1 MKKIALGVVLLLLVT
16 GCSGGNESSK
26 GKTNETTNSV
36 KASAYDS
43 ALAKGKEALIEKDMS
58 KAQAS
63 FQLALEYKKEKEA
76 QALLKQ
82 VILYKEATE
91 SKEEKE
97 YAASLEKLAELS
109 EIKGGSTLF
118 KSYIQEM
125 IKELA
130 KENTYP
136 IEYKKKEETKETTE
150 KVQESS
156 SIEETPKVEAKSEP
170 NVPWNQEKRT
180 ELVQFMASWGQ
191 SMDQSYIEY
200 SPNMQVNWYGINF
213 PSTFANNNIAVNGSR
228 AAVQWSDS
236 GLTDNVYNVVA
247 IYSDMGTTGA
257 TMNNHLY
264 LFTIFNGQPIVLIT
278 QQNQGN
284 AENLVYFTTTQNADL
299 NSGFSQIVG
308 G

>member
-26 GKTNETTNSV
+26 GKTNETTSSV

-82 VILYKEATE
+82 VSLYKEATE
-91 SKEEKE
+91 SKEKKE

-156 SIEETPKVEAKSEP
+156 SVEETPKVEAKSEP

-180 ELVQFMASWGQ
+180 ELVQFMAGWGQ

-228 AAVQWSDS
+228 VAVQWSDS

-264 LFTIFNGQPIVLIT
+264 LFTIFNGQAIVLIT

-299 NSGFSQIVG
+299 NSGFAQIVG

>member
-1 MKKIALGVVLLLLVT
+1 MKKIALGFVLLLLIT
-16 GCSGGNESSK
+16 GCSGGNGSSK
-26 GKTNETTNSV
+26 GKTNETTSSV
-36 KASAYDS
+36 EASAYDS

-91 SKEEKE
+91 SKEKKE

-156 SIEETPKVEAKSEP
+156 SIEETPKAEAKAEP

-180 ELVQFMASWGQ
+180 ELVQFMAGWGQ

-299 NSGFSQIVG
+299 NSGFAQIVG

>member
-26 GKTNETTNSV
+26 GKTNETTSSV

-82 VILYKEATE
+82 VSLYKEATE

-156 SIEETPKVEAKSEP
+156 SIEEAQKVEAKSEP

-299 NSGFSQIVG
+299 NSGFAQIVG